1 MTLKSSL
8 SRANAHAKAKLAD
21 ERGSGSI
28 EAVIVFP
35 VLFFLY
41 CAVFVWFDA
50 YRDNTL
56 AMKATYTVSDII
68 SRESEIDEPYIDGLA
83 TLVDFLTESDS
94 PAVLRV
100 SMIEYNLQDPAEN
113 KYRLRWSYGTGGK
126 EDLTQQALDFDSS
139 WIPVMG
145 DDETVIVTE
154 TSIDYASA
162 FNVGIGLQTWEN
174 VMVMRP
180 RFTSKIVKT
189 DEPVES
195 NDNEDADNTGS
206 DVNPA

>member
-1 MTLKSSL
+1 MAIRCFL
-8 SRANAHAKAKLAD
+8 SRMSARARVTISD
-21 ERGSGSI
+21 ERGSGAV

-56 AMKATYTVSDII
+56 AMKATYTASDII

-83 TLVDFLTESDS
+83 TLIDFLTEAET
-94 PAVLRV
+94 PTVLRV
-100 SMIEYNLQDPAEN
+100 SMIEYNLQDPAAN

-126 EDLTQQALDFDSS
+126 EDLTQEMLDLDSS

-154 TSIDYASA
+154 TSINYASA

-189 DEPVES
+189 DEPVEA
-195 NDNEDADNTGS
+195 NEDEDIDDEGS
-206 DVNPA
+206 NQNPV